1 VPVYGARTKVC
12 AVYLFFAVAWPLT
25 AEEAQ
30 LPAVTTV
37 AAANT
42 ASDELRVLVESL
54 TAENRKLKMDLEQ
67 HETIIRLLTEN
78 LAIART
84 DSELFQKQWSEAQ
97 LRAQTLGVNFADDS
111 VTQAQRQ
118 LVESV
123 RALYLAQAE
132 RQRLD
137 EQLQRLLQA
146 VEKQGAVG
154 EELARTK
161 ALLATEEK
169 PSVVGAATSN
179 ASDGQAAGTL
189 ESATVLDVNPSL
201 RLAVLNMGLL
211 QGARVGMPLVVLR
224 GDRVVAELKIVE
236 VRPRIC
242 GALVERVEKK
252 VTLKAGDKA
261 RVTKNS

>member
-1 VPVYGARTKVC
+1 M
-12 AVYLFFAVAWPLT
+12 
-25 AEEAQ
+25 
-30 LPAVTTV
+30 
-37 AAANT
+37 AAAST
-42 ASDELRVLVESL
+42 ATDELRVLVDSL
-54 TAENRKLKMDLEQ
+54 SAENRRLKLDREQ
-67 HETIIRLLTEN
+67 QETVIRLLTEN

-84 DSELFQKQWSEAQ
+84 ESELFQKRWSEAQ

-118 LVESV
+118 LVESI

-132 RQRLD
+132 RQRLV

-146 VEKQGAVG
+146 IEKQSDVT

-161 ALLATEEK
+161 ALLA
-169 PSVVGAATSN
+169 ATMQPDTS
-179 ASDGQAAGTL
+179 APVAGKAVDRPVAGTI

-201 RLAVLNMGLL
+201 RLAVLNVGSL
-211 QGARVGMPLVVLR
+211 QGARVGMPLVVFR

-242 GALVERVEKK
+242 GALVERMEKK

>member
-1 VPVYGARTKVC
+1 VPACSTRTKIC
-12 AVYLFFAVAWPLT
+12 AVCLFFVAAWPLG

-30 LPAVTTV
+30 LPAATTV
-37 AAANT
+37 AANT
-42 ASDELRVLVESL
+42 ATDELRVLVESL
-54 TAENRKLKMDLEQ
+54 STENRRLKMDREQ
-67 HETIIRLLTEN
+67 QETIIRLLTEN

-84 DSELFQKQWSEAQ
+84 ESELFQKRWSEAQ
-97 LRAQTLGVNFADDS
+97 LRAQSLGVNFANDS

-118 LVESV
+118 LVESI

-132 RQRLD
+132 RQHLV

-146 VEKQGAVG
+146 IEKQGAVA

-161 ALLATEEK
+161 VLLATTGQ
-169 PSVVGAATSN
+169 SVTEPPAASATG
-179 ASDGQAAGTL
+179 DPPAAGRL
-189 ESATVLDVNPSL
+189 ESAVVIEVNPSL
-201 RLAVLNMGLL
+201 RLVVLNVGLV

-236 VRPRIC
+236 VRPQIC

-252 VTLKAGDKA
+252 VTVKAGDKA
-261 RVTKNS
+261 MVTKNS